1 MDNYKEYMDEKY
13 PGLYKAIKIYNR
25 SASSFRMAIF
35 LRGDKLERGSFEQ
48 RLSAQNSGVITNEDS
63 ILLLSF
69 GDGDENIQLSL
80 QILPYGINTIHRT
93 IVTSRLIAW
102 LKLFQNLLAQGRY
115 PDYVNVDYDAEA
127 SSLLEQ
133 DL

>member
-25 SASSFRMAIF
+25 SMSSVRMAIF
-35 LRGDKLERGSFEQ
+35 LKGDKFEIGSFEQ
-48 RLSAQNSGVITNEDS
+48 RLSAQNSGMITGEDS
-63 ILLLSF
+63 ILLLTF
-69 GDGDENIQLSL
+69 ADGDDNIQLSL

-93 IVTSRLIAW
+93 ILTSRSSAW
-102 LKLFQNLLAQGRY
+102 LKFFHNLLAKGRY
-115 PDYVNVDYDAEA
+115 PDYVNIDYDKEVTN
-127 SSLLEQ
+127 LLKQ

>member
-48 RLSAQNSGVITNEDS
+48 RLSAQNSGMITGEDS
-63 ILLLSF
+63 ILLLTF
-69 GDGDENIQLSL
+69 ADGDDNIQLSL

-93 IVTSRLIAW
+93 ILTSRSSAW
-102 LKLFQNLLAQGRY
+102 LKFFHNLLAKGRY
-115 PDYVNVDYDAEA
+115 PDYVNIDYDKEVTN
-127 SSLLEQ
+127 LLKQ